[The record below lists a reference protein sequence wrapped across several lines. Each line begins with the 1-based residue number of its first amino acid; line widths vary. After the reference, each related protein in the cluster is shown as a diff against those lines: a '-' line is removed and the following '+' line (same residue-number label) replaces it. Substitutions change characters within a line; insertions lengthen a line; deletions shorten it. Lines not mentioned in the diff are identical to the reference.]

1 MGSSSVKT
9 GDNLIE
15 MGQSVDDEG
24 VNGKWLCEDW
34 MERIMILMC
43 YLCDFTIKFSYNLL
57 DKLLGDRRNVKVM
70 GAAYNEKAKIYTLNE
85 ALELAG

>member
-34 MERIMILMC
+34 MIYGE
-43 YLCDFTIKFSYNLL
+43 NVLL
-57 DKLLGDRRNVKVM
+57 
-70 GAAYNEKAKIYTLNE
+70 
-85 ALELAG
+85 